1 MIKLKFIFVGAD
13 DNFLMSQRDF
23 DDVKTRLYDVSV
35 YTEWISNN
43 KNELA
48 RIYNSRMDQSIN
60 PNTKKSD
67 FDYII
72 FSHADVRFDPTS
84 FISHLIEINGKYDLI
99 GLAGTKKMN
108 TSYSPLN
115 WFTSSHEFPEQ
126 RYGHVVMT
134 NDGRTEDCFYNRQH
148 NPDVRDTEVA
158 CIDGLCMAVSRSLIE
173 RGFRFDTGI
182 DDFNF
187 YDTGASLKCILD
199 YNGKVGVMVEKVEH
213 TSVGK
218 SILSESFRENEKKFR
233 ERWKFSKIKKN

>member
-1 MIKLKFIFVGAD
+1 MIKLKFVFIGAD
-13 DNFLMSQRDF
+13 DNFLMSQKEF
-23 DDVKTRLYDVSV
+23 DVIKTRLENASI
-35 YTEWISNN
+35 YTEWTPNN

-48 RIYNSRMDQSIN
+48 RIYNRRMDQSIN

-126 RYGHVVMT
+126 RYRHVVMT
-134 NDGRTEDCFYNRQH
+134 YDGRIEDCFYNQQF
-148 NPDVRDTEVA
+148 NPGIRDTEVA
-158 CIDGLCMAVSRSLIE
+158 CIDGLCMIISRSLIE

-187 YDTGASLKCILD
+187 YDTGASLKCILE
-199 YNGKVGVMVEKVEH
+199 YNGKVGVMIEKVEH

-218 SILSESFRENEKKFR
+218 SILSNSFMENEKKFR
-233 ERWKFSKIKKN
+233 ARWNFNELKKN